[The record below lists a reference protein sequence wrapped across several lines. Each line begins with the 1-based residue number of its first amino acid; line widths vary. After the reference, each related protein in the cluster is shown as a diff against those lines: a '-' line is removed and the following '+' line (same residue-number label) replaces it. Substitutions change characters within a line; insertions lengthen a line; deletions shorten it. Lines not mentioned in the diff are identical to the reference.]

1 MADSHLNCGAQE
13 GRTDEAARFE
23 DRAGAF
29 AGRTV
34 LVAGGA
40 GTVGTAL
47 SGLIVAEGG
56 RVVVGDVAR
65 PAMDELV
72 RRLGPA
78 AASSVLDVT
87 TPESWAL
94 ATSVAYE
101 KYGCL
106 DAIVNCAGLVRLG
119 ATRSLPVDELRRV
132 LDVGLAG
139 AHLCLQAAAD
149 ALEAG
154 GAVVLTASALG
165 RSGAPGH
172 GALAAVAAGVEAL
185 ARAGAVELAPDGLR
199 VNTVLVGLVAGPSL
213 AEYRWRGAEVGELA
227 ALAPLQRLVEPIE
240 AATAISTLIGP
251 HAGATT
257 GAVVVVD
264 AGLSA
269 GPTLAGWEPPG
280 GGPAP
285 RGDRGADD
293 EGEAR
298 SST

>member
-1 MADSHLNCGAQE
+1 VADSHLNDGARE
-13 GRTDEAARFE
+13 GRSEGAARF
-23 DRAGAF
+23 AGRSRAF

-40 GTVGTAL
+40 GTVGAAL

-56 RVVVGDVAR
+56 RVVVADVAR
-65 PAMDELV
+65 PAMEELV

-78 AASSVLDVT
+78 ATSSVLDVT

-94 ATSVAYE
+94 ATAVAYE
-101 KYGCL
+101 RHGRL
-106 DAIVNCAGLVRLG
+106 DAIVNCAGLIRLG

-172 GALAAVAAGVEAL
+172 GAVAAVAAGVEAL
-185 ARAGAVELAPDGLR
+185 ARVGAVELAPDGLR

-213 AEYRWRGAEVGELA
+213 AEYRWRGAEVEDLA

-240 AATAISTLIGP
+240 AATAISALIGP
-251 HAGATT
+251 RAGATT
-257 GAVVVVD
+257 GAVLVVD

-269 GPTLAGWEPPG
+269 GPTLAGWEPPVDRPVPG
-280 GGPAP
+280 GSG
-285 RGDRGADD
+285 GADG
-293 EGEAR
+293 EGGAG
-298 SST
+298 SSP